1 MTEVSAYDKLVR
13 SRIKRLADY
22 RSVVDDGV
30 LDEIHETAASLKGAT
45 VAHINA
51 TNYGGGVAEILN
63 NFVLLMND
71 LEIRTD
77 WRVLH
82 GTPDFFEITKKFHNA
97 LQGDDLTF
105 TEDEL
110 ALYEFTNSKFAR
122 YAILDHDFVIVHD
135 PQPLALV
142 RFARHNGG
150 WVWRC
155 HIDITQPN
163 KQAWDFIKPYVE
175 AYDRMVVSADIYRNE
190 GFDLRQDIISP
201 SIDPLSSKNV
211 ELPQRTVFE
220 YINEFEIPTDKPL
233 ITQVSRFDPWK
244 DPEGVLE
251 VFKKVKQEVDC
262 RLLFCYNLPSDD
274 PEGARIYSKMYERAK
289 PYLDR
294 GEVIFVRGDD
304 PVLVNVIQRESAVI
318 LQKSTR
324 EGFGLTVTEAM
335 WKRTP
340 VVASNVG
347 GIPTQMIDGVT
358 GYLVNPHDLDECAER
373 VVELLQDAQLRE
385 QIGHQAQAHVR
396 ENFLITRHLLDYLN
410 LMLDLNP
417 RAELGPTVEDEQG
430 RDAESVR

>member
-1 MTEVSAYDKLVR
+1 MSTNSVYNELVQR
-13 SRIKRLADY
+13 NIKKISDY
-22 RSVVDDGV
+22 RGVVGDGA
-30 LDEIHETAASLKGAT
+30 LDEIIEKAGQLQDAA

-71 LEIRTD
+71 LGIRTD

-82 GTPDFFEITKKFHNA
+82 GTPDFFEVTKKFHNA
-97 LQGDDLTF
+97 LQGDDITF
-105 TEDEL
+105 EDAEL
-110 ALYEFTNSKFAR
+110 ALYEYTNDKFAR
-122 YAILDHDFVIVHD
+122 YAILDHDFVIIHD

-142 RFARHNGG
+142 RFSEHDAP

-155 HIDITQPN
+155 HIDITHPN

-175 AYDRMVVSADIYRNE
+175 SYERMVVSADIYRNE
-190 GFDLRQDIISP
+190 GFSLQQDIISP

-211 ELPQRTVFE
+211 DLPERTIYE
-220 YINEFEIPTDKPL
+220 YVNEHEIPTDKPL
-233 ITQVSRFDPWK
+233 IVQVSRFDPWK
-244 DPEGVLE
+244 DPEGVFE

-262 RLLFCYNLPSDD
+262 RLLYCYNLPSDD
-274 PEGARIYSKMYERAK
+274 PEGFRIYNQMHEKVK

-304 PVLVNVIQRESAVI
+304 PVLVNVIQRIAAVV

-335 WKRTP
+335 WKRSP

-347 GIPTQMIDGVT
+347 GIPTQMVDGVT
-358 GYLVNPHDLDECAER
+358 GYLVDPHDLDACAEK
-373 VVELLQDAQLRE
+373 VVTLLQDEDLRE
-385 QIGHQAQAHVR
+385 QLGAQAQEHVR
-396 ENFLITRHLLDYLN
+396 QNFLITRHLLDYLN
-410 LMLDLNP
+410 LMLDL
-417 RAELGPTVEDEQG
+417 
-430 RDAESVR
+430 